1 MSDFPCLE
9 LLTLPLHGQLA
20 FTRGARFSLDD
31 GLVMGRHVD
40 NQLLLK
46 LDTLARRHAR
56 IEQRHGRWWALD
68 LGSANGTLHNGQ
80 VLRDAEL
87 LHGDTLEL
95 PWGLCFAA
103 WFHDPAL
110 DHHAAIEAEVLAH
123 PDDET
128 RWNVWADWLLE
139 RGLPLGARLRSTT
152 RDVTDDGRF
161 LATMGGFF
169 RSGWLDVE
177 WHLGFPRRVVVRAPG
192 PARRGGETPGLLVT
206 RLCEEPA
213 FRFLRHLEI
222 DSLSFGTGLRAGDE
236 VNEVLE
242 VLARID
248 APVWLETL
256 RFGPLGMTELT
267 AVQRERFAQVKQ
279 RQRRLTTTPERL
291 LHLGTTASLEVLAA
305 PVDVKVRPKPGASA
319 GLVTGEAHLIGQLD
333 ECVVCVTAADSH
345 PASRLAVRV
354 EQENGRWLV
363 EDLAARAGAAGD
375 RMGLKVNGREALFAH
390 VRDGDVLE
398 LMDGLLLRFRVR

>member
-9 LLTLPLHGQLA
+9 LLSLPTQGQLELA
-20 FTRGARFSLDD
+20 RGARIPLEDE
-31 GLVMGRHVD
+31 LVMGRDVSNRLVLNHGGVGR
-40 NQLLLK
+40 Q
-46 LDTLARRHAR
+46 HAR
-56 IEQRHGRWWALD
+56 IEHRHGRWWVLD
-68 LGSANGTLHNGQ
+68 LGSSNGTRHNGQ
-80 VLRDAEL
+80 VLHNAEL
-87 LHGDTLEL
+87 LHGDTIEL
-95 PWGLCFAA
+95 PWGLCFAV
-103 WFHDPAL
+103 WFHEPSL
-110 DHHAAIEAEVLAH
+110 DHHAAIEADVLEH

-128 RWNVWADWLLE
+128 RWKVWADWLLE

-152 RDVTDDGRF
+152 RDVNDDGRF

-169 RSGWLDVE
+169 RRGWLDVE

-192 PARRGGETPGLLVT
+192 PARPGGETPGMLVT

-222 DSLSFGTGLRAGDE
+222 DSLSFGTGLRSGDE

-242 VLARID
+242 VLARLEG
-248 APVWLETL
+248 PRWLETL
-256 RFGPLGMTELT
+256 RFGPLRMTELT
-267 AVQRERFAQVKQ
+267 ASQTTLFAEVKQ
-279 RQRRLTTTPERL
+279 RQRLLTTTPERL
-291 LHLGTTASLEVLAA
+291 LHLGSSASLEVLAA
-305 PVDVKVRPKPGASA
+305 PVDVKVRPKVGASA
-319 GLVTGEAHLIGQLD
+319 GLVDGEAHLIGQLE

-345 PASRLAVRV
+345 PASRIAVRV

-375 RMGLKVNGREALFAH
+375 RKGLKVNGRDALFAH

-398 LMDGLLLRFRVR
+398 LLNGLLLRFRVR